1 MSDPF
6 ARSFVAVVATMS
18 VAVPFAVPSAFAA
31 EGGWT
36 ARAALQRSLSSVD
49 YRKTVGVGVGPP
61 AAATVAD
68 DRARG
73 PADALEASVGYRF
86 FAAPGLYLAAEL
98 GGALY
103 SRDSAGFLRGTG
115 YGERDVW
122 PGAWTLGKRFALSLA
137 ARLGYAP
144 EPPGSPGNGVSPYLF
159 AETGRLRVDMDAT
172 HVNPARG
179 IAGQRRASDTV
190 TPRRVGAGV
199 EFGGAGGRFDLRLGY
214 TAWETAFG
222 VGGGALADPRLDYR
236 FEARE
241 WSLSVGWIVAIGD

>member
-6 ARSFVAVVATMS
+6 ARSFVAVFATIS
-18 VAVPFAVPSAFAA
+18 IAVPFAVSSAPAA
-31 EGGWT
+31 EEDGWT

-49 YRKTVGVGVGPP
+49 YRKTVGVGPP

-68 DRARG
+68 DRARS
-73 PADALEASVGYRF
+73 PVDALEASVGYRF
-86 FAAPGLYLAAEL
+86 FATPGLYLAAEL

-122 PGAWTLGKRFALSLA
+122 PGAWTLGKRHALSLA
-137 ARLGYAP
+137 ARLGYVPGAP
-144 EPPGSPGNGVSPYLF
+144 ESPEDNVSPYLF
-159 AETGRLRVDMDAT
+159 AETGRLRVDMDAK

-190 TPRRVGAGV
+190 TPWRVGAGV
-199 EFGGAGGRFDLRLGY
+199 EFGDAGGRFDLRLGY
-214 TAWETAFG
+214 TAWEAAFG

-241 WSLSVGWIVAIGD
+241 WSLAVGWVIAIGD